1 MIYLFYGENE
11 FEKRR
16 AIAKLIGNEKVTRHD
31 GEDLTLAGMQEI
43 AIGQTLFMN
52 SSVYLISKLGEN
64 SEIWSQLPDMKFD
77 DDRTIILAE
86 DKIDKRTKTYKWLQK
101 NAKVQEFSPLSD
113 RQKPQLLKWCVAE
126 AKTRGCELTN
136 RQAEII
142 VDRLGFDQLRL
153 SNFLDQLALAEK
165 VTDDLIDN
173 FIPLART
180 ENVFDLFISALA
192 GDYDKVHDIISYLE
206 SESGVDGAYQTMGLL
221 ASQATNLTA
230 LVLAGGDSKSV
241 ASDFSANPYVLR
253 KLASSAKGVDKEKLK
268 RINDALLRAD
278 LQMKTTA
285 VNPWLIIEAALVG
298 IFSL

>member
-1 MIYLFYGENE
+1 
-11 FEKRR
+11 
-16 AIAKLIGNEKVTRHD
+16 
-31 GEDLTLAGMQEI
+31 MQEI

-64 SEIWSQLPDMKFD
+64 SEVWSQLPDVKFD
-77 DDRTIILAE
+77 DDRTIILVE

-113 RQKPQLLKWCVAE
+113 RQKSQLLKWCVVE
-126 AKTRGCELTN
+126 AKARRCELTN
-136 RQAEII
+136 HQAEII

-180 ENVFDLFISALA
+180 ENVFDLFISVLA

-230 LVLAGGDSKSV
+230 LVLAGGDSKLV
-241 ASDFSANPYVLR
+241 ASDFSASPYVLQ
-253 KLASSAKGVDKEKLK
+253 KLASSVKGVDKKKLK

-278 LQMKTTA
+278 LQMKTTS
-285 VNPWLIIEAALVG
+285 VNPWLLVEAALVG
-298 IFSL
+298 IGK

>member
-16 AIAKLIGNEKVTRHD
+16 AIAKLIGNEKAARHD

-126 AKTRGCELTN
+126 AKARGCRLTN

-192 GDYDKVHDIISYLE
+192 GDYDRVHDIISYL
-206 SESGVDGAYQTMGLL
+206 
-221 ASQATNLTA
+221 
-230 LVLAGGDSKSV
+230 
-241 ASDFSANPYVLR
+241 
-253 KLASSAKGVDKEKLK
+253 
-268 RINDALLRAD
+268 
-278 LQMKTTA
+278 
-285 VNPWLIIEAALVG
+285 
-298 IFSL
+298 

>member
-11 FEKRR
+11 FEKRQ
-16 AIAKLIGNEKVTRHD
+16 AIAKLIDNEKVARHD

-43 AIGQTLFMN
+43 AIGQTLFMD

-77 DDRTIILAE
+77 DDRTIILVE
-86 DKIDKRTKTYKWLQK
+86 DKIDKRTKTYKWLHK
-101 NAKVQEFSPLSD
+101 NAKVQEFPPLSD

-126 AKTRGCELTN
+126 AKARGCELTN

-180 ENVFDLFISALA
+180 ENVFDLFVSALA
-192 GDYDKVHDIISYLE
+192 GDCGKIHDIISYLE

-221 ASQATNLTA
+221 ASQVTNLTA
-230 LVLAGGDSKSV
+230 LVLAGGDSKLV
-241 ASDFSANPYVLR
+241 ASDFSASPYVLR
-253 KLASSAKGVDKEKLK
+253 KLASSAKVVDKEKLN
-268 RINDALLRAD
+268 RINDVLLRAD
-278 LQMKTTA
+278 LQMKTTS
-285 VNPWLIIEAALVG
+285 VNPWLLVEAALVG
-298 IFSL
+298 IGK

>member
-1 MIYLFYGENE
+1 LPSGGEVIYLFYGENE
-11 FEKRR
+11 FEKRQ
-16 AIAKLIGNEKVTRHD
+16 AIAKLIGSEKVARHD

-43 AIGQTLFMN
+43 AIGQTLFM
-52 SSVYLISKLGEN
+52 SSSIYLISKLSEN

-77 DDRTIILAE
+77 DDRTIILVE

-113 RQKPQLLKWCVAE
+113 RQKPQLLKWCATE
-126 AKTRGCELTN
+126 AKIRECELTN

-206 SESGVDGAYQTMGLL
+206 SESGIDGANQPLDRQT
-221 ASQATNLTA
+221 ACQLT
-230 LVLAGGDSKSV
+230 L
-241 ASDFSANPYVLR
+241 
-253 KLASSAKGVDKEKLK
+253 
-268 RINDALLRAD
+268 
-278 LQMKTTA
+278 TH
-285 VNPWLIIEAALVG
+285 
-298 IFSL
+298 

>member
-1 MIYLFYGENE
+1 
-11 FEKRR
+11 
-16 AIAKLIGNEKVTRHD
+16 
-31 GEDLTLAGMQEI
+31 MQEI
-43 AIGQTLFMN
+43 AIGQTLFMS
-52 SSVYLISKLGEN
+52 SSVYLISKLSEN
-64 SEIWSQLPDMKFD
+64 SEVWSQLPDMKFD
-77 DDRTIILAE
+77 DDRTIILVE

-126 AKTRGCELTN
+126 AKVRECELTN
-136 RQAEII
+136 RQAEVI

-230 LVLAGGDSKSV
+230 LVLADGDSKLV

-253 KLASSAKGVDKEKLK
+253 KLTSSTKGIDKEKLK

-278 LQMKTTA
+278 LQMKTTS
-285 VNPWLIIEAALVG
+285 VNPWLIVEAALVG
-298 IFSL
+298 IGKYTKE